1 VADPL
6 GGSYYVESLTHELE
20 QRAWQFF
27 DEIQEQGGFIAA
39 LDSGWLHHHAE
50 INAYEFER
58 EIADGRRKI
67 VGVNCFQ
74 GEVEGPEIHGFA
86 GTEGVWERAMDRL
99 QDLRRTRD
107 GRRAGEARKALE
119 AACRGD
125 ANVIPAMLDAMEADV
140 TLGEVGEI
148 YRDAFGEWDVPVK
161 F

>member
-1 VADPL
+1 
-6 GGSYYVESLTHELE
+6 
-20 QRAWQFF
+20 
-27 DEIQEQGGFIAA
+27 
-39 LDSGWLHHHAE
+39 
-50 INAYEFER
+50 
-58 EIADGRRKI
+58 
-67 VGVNCFQ
+67 
-74 GEVEGPEIHGFA
+74 
-86 GTEGVWERAMDRL
+86 MDRL